1 MATRDRYTDLL
12 TQVLRQTA
20 ATQPRL
26 QSLQIRAV
34 CDQESEQFLIIATG
48 WEKTSW
54 INTILFHAR
63 LQDEKVIIEEDNFE
77 TGLSSALISAGISPE
92 DILSSDEVSYIDRAV
107 A

>member
-1 MATRDRYTDLL
+1 M

-26 QSLQIRAV
+26 QSLRISAV
-34 CDQESEQFLIIATG
+34 CDPEAGQFLLIATG
-48 WEKTSW
+48 WEQTSW

-63 LQDEKVIIEEDNFE
+63 LQGNKVIIEDDNFE
-77 TGLSSALISAGISPE
+77 AGLSSELITAGILPE
-92 DILSSDEVSYIDRAV
+92 DILSSDDEFESDRAV